1 MTSKKWYAKN
11 NVVISLLTRAVVII
25 AFVCLFESPQIAGI
39 IMVIAQILYSLY
51 VIAMLRYTK
60 IRYYVFIVMGN
71 LLTIGILLVVYIGSL
86 ATLYSAAWNNQSI
99 GYVCMVL
106 ILVALFFIATVSEII
121 TKKEIL
127 AKQVKSMF
135 SRFILC

>member
-11 NVVISLLTRAVVII
+11 NVVISLLTRAVIII

-39 IMVIAQILYSLY
+39 IMIIAQILYSLY

-60 IRYYVFIVMGN
+60 IRYYVFIVLGN
-71 LLTIGILLVVYIGSL
+71 LLTIGILFVVYIGSL
-86 ATLYSAAWNNQSI
+86 ATLYSDAWNNQSI
-99 GYVCMVL
+99 SYVCMVL